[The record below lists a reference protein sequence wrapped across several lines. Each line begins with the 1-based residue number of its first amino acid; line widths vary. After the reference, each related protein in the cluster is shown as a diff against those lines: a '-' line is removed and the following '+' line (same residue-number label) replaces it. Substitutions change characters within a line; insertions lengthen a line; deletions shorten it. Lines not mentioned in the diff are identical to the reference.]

1 MTFLMNYVPDSIDA
15 IIEEFFE
22 SGFGG
27 TVHPIVSNTLFVI
40 LCLFLS
46 SVFSGLIGFT
56 REKNGYPAGLRTHL
70 LLSLGSCLIMLISTN
85 ASPGS
90 VDNRDPLRLAAAGVT
105 GISFLGAGAIMQN
118 GFSIKG
124 LTSAASIWVTMAIGM
139 CCGAGLFLIGT
150 LVTVLALIFL
160 TVFRSIELKASSK
173 AAFFLMV
180 VHMNEHG
187 IEKLLQIA
195 DGNKIK
201 ISDVDSS
208 LVKEDGENYIR
219 ITFRATGKNK
229 GDMQLLLS
237 ELKNKLDPVEIKI
250 LK

>member
-1 MTFLMNYVPDSIDA
+1 MTFLANYVPDSIDE

-27 TVHPIVSNTLFVI
+27 SVDAIVSNSLFVI
-40 LCLFLS
+40 LCLVLS

-70 LLSLGSCLIMLISTN
+70 LFSLGSCLIMLISTN

-139 CCGAGLFLIGT
+139 CCGAGLFFIGT
-150 LVTVLALIFL
+150 LTTVLALIFL

-173 AAFFLMV
+173 NASFLMV

-187 IEKLLQIA
+187 IERLLQIA
-195 DGNKIK
+195 EGNKIK

-208 LVKEDGENYIR
+208 LVKEDGINYLR
-219 ITFRATGKNK
+219 VTFRASGKNK

-237 ELKNKLDPVEIKI
+237 ELKTELDPVEVKI
-250 LK
+250 LR

>member
-1 MTFLMNYVPDSIDA
+1 MTFLANYVPDSIDE

-27 TVHPIVSNTLFVI
+27 SVDPIVSNSLFVI
-40 LCLFLS
+40 LCLVLS
-46 SVFSGLIGFT
+46 SVFSGLIGFKS
-56 REKNGYPAGLRTHL
+56 EKNGYPAGLRTHL

-139 CCGAGLFLIGT
+139 CCGAGLFFIGT
-150 LVTVLALIFL
+150 LTTVLALIFL

-173 AAFFLMV
+173 NASFLMV

-187 IEKLLQIA
+187 IERLLQIA
-195 DGNKIK
+195 EGNKIK

-208 LVKEDGENYIR
+208 LVKEDGINYLR
-219 ITFRATGKNK
+219 VTFRASGKNK

-237 ELKNKLDPVEIKI
+237 ELKTELDPVEVKI
-250 LK
+250 LR

>member
-1 MTFLMNYVPDSIDA
+1 MTFLANYVPDSIDE
-15 IIEEFFE
+15 IIEQFLEL
-22 SGFGG
+22 GFGG
-27 TVHPIVSNTLFVI
+27 SVDPIVSNSLFVI
-40 LCLFLS
+40 LCLVLS

-139 CCGAGLFLIGT
+139 CCGAGLFFIGT
-150 LVTVLALIFL
+150 LTTVLALIFL

-173 AAFFLMV
+173 NASFLMV

-187 IEKLLQIA
+187 IERLLQIA
-195 DGNKIK
+195 EGNKIK

-208 LVKEDGENYIR
+208 LVKEDGINYLR
-219 ITFRATGKNK
+219 VTFRASGKNK

-237 ELKNKLDPVEIKI
+237 ELKTELDPVEVKI
-250 LK
+250 LR